1 MISLRKSTWKYL
13 SVPSLQTFTSSNKQL
28 LKNLSD
34 VTEKVK
40 LKQSVADMKK
50 LQNYLHE
57 STVSK
62 GLNMAINR
70 TAKYDEEFKGF
81 LKGYREKNKEFAN
94 ILDLSH
100 YAQNQNTGN
109 KTQQM
114 R

>member
-1 MISLRKSTWKYL
+1 MISFKNINWRYL
-13 SVPSLQTFTSSNKQL
+13 YIKGVQPFSSSNKQL
-28 LKNLSD
+28 LKNINEIS
-34 VTEKVK
+34 EKVR

-57 STVSK
+57 STVTK

-70 TAKYDEEFKGF
+70 TAKYDEEFRAF

-100 YAQNQNTGN
+100 YAQDQSMGN
-109 KTQQM
+109 KTQQL